1 MKITPLNQWL
11 PFKDYLVIA
20 GPCSAETEA
29 QVLSTAQSVKEID
42 KVKVFRAGI
51 WKPRT
56 RPNTFEGI
64 GVKGLKW
71 LERVKK
77 ETGLLTCTEVANPEH
92 IKACLD
98 HGVDILW
105 IGARTTVN
113 PFLVQNIAD
122 YLEGKDIPV
131 MVKNPI
137 NADISLWVGAIERF
151 LNKGITKL
159 VGIHRGF
166 STARPSQYRNEP
178 CWKIPIEIRQ
188 KVPGLPLICD
198 PSHIAGDR
206 NKIMEVSQKAFDI
219 AMEGLMIETHPDPD
233 KALSD
238 RKQQVTPNYL
248 EEILRMLQ
256 YRKEFCSDQ
265 LFSDKLSSLRSKID
279 ALDKELLD
287 ILKVRM
293 SIVHDIG
300 QEKIKKNIAAL
311 QKSRLDQLIHQR
323 VLWGNE
329 LNLPKDYVDEVFQII
344 HAASVKK
351 QTQLME

>member
-1 MKITPLNQWL
+1 MNITPINQWL

-29 QVLSTAQSVKEID
+29 QMLSTAHALKKVD
-42 KVKVFRAGI
+42 KVKVFRAGV

-64 GVKGLKW
+64 GLEGLKW
-71 LERVKK
+71 LQKVKK
-77 ETGLLTCTEVANPEH
+77 ETGLLTCTEVANPDH

-98 HGVDILW
+98 HEVDILW

-122 YLEGKDIPV
+122 YLEGKDIPI

-137 NADISLWVGAIERF
+137 NADLSLWIGAIERF
-151 LNKGITKL
+151 LNRGLNKL

-166 STARPSQYRNEP
+166 STARPSPYRNEP
-178 CWKIPIEIRQ
+178 YWKIPIEIRQ

-198 PSHIAGDR
+198 PSHIAGQRD
-206 NKIMEVSQKAFDI
+206 KIFEVSQKAFDI
-219 AMEGLMIETHPDPD
+219 AMDGLMIETHPDPD
-233 KALSD
+233 NALSD
-238 RKQQVTPNYL
+238 REQQVTPEQL
-248 EEILRMLQ
+248 ELIIQKLQ
-256 YRKEFCSDQ
+256 HRKEFSSDQ
-265 LFSDKLSSLRSKID
+265 VFGSKLNSLRSKID

-293 SIVHDIG
+293 NIVHDIG
-300 QEKIKKNIAAL
+300 QEKIKNNISAL
-311 QKSRLDQLIHQR
+311 QKNRLDQLISQR

-344 HAASVKK
+344 HAASVKT
-351 QTQLME
+351 QAQLME

>member
-1 MKITPLNQWL
+1 MKITPINQWL

-20 GPCSAETEA
+20 GPCSAETES
-29 QVLSTAQSVKEID
+29 QVLSTAHSVKKID
-42 KVKVFRAGI
+42 RVKIFRAGV

-64 GVKGLKW
+64 GLKGLKW
-71 LERVKK
+71 LQKVKK

-92 IKACLD
+92 IKACID
-98 HGVDILW
+98 HDIDILW
-105 IGARTTVN
+105 VGARTTVN
-113 PFLVQNIAD
+113 PFLIQNIAD
-122 YLEGKDIPV
+122 SLEGKDIPV
-131 MVKNPI
+131 MIKNPI

-166 STARPSQYRNEP
+166 STARPSPYRNEP

-198 PSHIAGDR
+198 PSHIAGSR
-206 NKIMEVSQKAFDI
+206 EKIFEVSQKAFDI

-238 RKQQVTPNYL
+238 RKQQVTPNQL
-248 EEILRMLQ
+248 EEILKGLQ
-256 YRKEFCSDQ
+256 HRKEFCSDE
-265 LFSDKLSSLRSKID
+265 LFDDKLSSLRSKID

-293 SIVHDIG
+293 NIVHEIG

-311 QKSRLDQLIHQR
+311 QKNRLDQLIDQR
-323 VLWGNE
+323 VIWGNK
-329 LNLPKDYVDEVFQII
+329 LNLPEDYVDEVFQII
-344 HAASVKK
+344 HAASVKT

>member
-1 MKITPLNQWL
+1 MKITPINQWL
-11 PFKDYLVIA
+11 PFNDYLVIA

-29 QVLSTAQSVKEID
+29 QVLSTAHEVNKID

-64 GVKGLKW
+64 GVNGLKW
-71 LERVKK
+71 LQKVKK
-77 ETGLLTCTEVANPEH
+77 ETGLLTCTEVASPDH

-98 HGVDILW
+98 HDVDILW

-113 PFLVQNIAD
+113 PFLIQNIAD
-122 YLEGKDIPV
+122 SLEGKDIPI
-131 MVKNPI
+131 MIKNPI
-137 NADISLWVGAIERF
+137 NADISLWIGAIERF

-166 STARPSQYRNEP
+166 STARPSPYRNEP

-198 PSHIAGDR
+198 PSHITGDR
-206 NKIMEVSQKAFDI
+206 NKIFEVSQKAFDI

-233 KALSD
+233 NALSD
-238 RKQQVTPNYL
+238 RKQQVTPSQL
-248 EEILRMLQ
+248 SELLQMLQ
-256 YRKEFCSDQ
+256 YRTEFSSDQ
-265 LFSDKLSSLRSKID
+265 NFGDKLNTLRSKID
-279 ALDKELLD
+279 ALDKELID

-293 SIVHDIG
+293 NIVHDIG

-311 QKSRLDQLIHQR
+311 QKSRLDQLIDQR

-329 LNLPKDYVDEVFQII
+329 LNLPQEYIDEVFQII
-344 HAASVKK
+344 HAASVKT